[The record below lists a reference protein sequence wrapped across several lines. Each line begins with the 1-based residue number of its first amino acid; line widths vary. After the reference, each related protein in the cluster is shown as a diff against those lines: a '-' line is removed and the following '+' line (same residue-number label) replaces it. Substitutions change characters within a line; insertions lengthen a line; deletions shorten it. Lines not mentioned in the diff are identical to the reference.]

1 MSCVRIME
9 PLPLKRSAGIQLMGG
24 AAQGSWVWEGV
35 DWCCPHFDAMLE
47 AAAHK
52 QQSSSL
58 IFDVFLM
65 PPSPPELLQ
74 L

>member
-1 MSCVRIME
+1 ME
-9 PLPLKRSAGIQLMGG
+9 QLPVKRSAGIQLMGVR
-24 AAQGSWVWEGV
+24 AAEGNWVWEGV
-35 DWCCPHFDAMLE
+35 DWCRHLFDVMVE

-65 PPSPPELLQ
+65 PSSPPTLLQ